1 MPPGLVRVGTVRLA
15 TALTAVLLASVA
27 VSTCGPVA
35 FVALVAG
42 PLGRR
47 IARSPGA
54 ALVPA
59 ALTGAV
65 LLVAADLAGRTM
77 LAPMQLPAGLFT
89 ALLGAPYLLWLL
101 AIQIRKGAL

>member
-1 MPPGLVRVGTVRLA
+1 VRLA
-15 TALTAVLLASVA
+15 AAVVAVLLAAVA

-47 IARSPGA
+47 IVGGGGA

-65 LLVAADLAGRTM
+65 LLVSADLAGRLA
-77 LAPMQLPAGLFT
+77 LAPIQLPAGLFT

-101 AIQIRKGAL
+101 AVQIRKGTL